1 MTSLTINLEEA
12 LKENAQKKAK
22 KNGVTLTFVITQ
34 ALMAY
39 HKNQLRFG
47 MLSDDDEVTVSF
59 DVTTAKGKKAC
70 LKDFESLAR

>member
-1 MTSLTINLEEA
+1 MTSLTINVDET

-22 KNGVTLTFVITQ
+22 KNGVTLTFVVTQ

-39 HKNQLRFG
+39 HKNQLKFG
-47 MLSDDDEVTVSF
+47 ILPDDEEVTVSF

-70 LKDFESLAR
+70 LKNFQSLVR